1 MTSCTLKMQPNDGCF
16 VLRSDGTFTFAI
28 VIGKDWGEGH
38 IDLLVDMFGS
48 AKRVSLK
55 HWSNSIRAVPLIDNG
70 NEKGTSS
77 TVADTSQANDDT
89 TNEPSEEIHH
99 SKRSEQSSIHQTD
112 SLKTILVETISF
124 RKKGVHPSKPES
136 ILRRSK
142 SDPVPVSRKAKAK
155 TGTSSKASLHKGKSG
170 RVTSSEKADGNVDVV
185 KCLFEHVMTARAA

>member
-1 MTSCTLKMQPNDGCF
+1 
-16 VLRSDGTFTFAI
+16 
-28 VIGKDWGEGH
+28 VIRKDWGEGH

-55 HWSNSIRAVPLIDNG
+55 HWSTSIRAVPLIDNG

-89 TNEPSEEIHH
+89 TDEPSEEIHH
-99 SKRSEQSSIHQTD
+99 SKRSEQSIIHQTD

-142 SDPVPVSRKAKAK
+142 SDPVPVSRKPKQRLALQARRLCTRAK
-155 TGTSSKASLHKGKSG
+155 
-170 RVTSSEKADGNVDVV
+170 VV
-185 KCLFEHVMTARAA
+185 E

>member
-1 MTSCTLKMQPNDGCF
+1 MLSKYNYQVGEQARAKDIESNPTQIRNYLFASKVGRDCYTPSTSNCIHMLTWTMTSCTLKMQPNDGCF

-142 SDPVPVSRKAKAK
+142 SDP
-155 TGTSSKASLHKGKSG
+155 
-170 RVTSSEKADGNVDVV
+170 
-185 KCLFEHVMTARAA
+185 